1 MAEQIQDQISAFADD
16 ELTPEECQFLV
27 RRLERDPES
36 REKVARFAVIG
47 AALRG
52 ELLGPDPDV
61 LRNRVRQILEGVSL
75 AARTS
80 TDSPGWAT
88 RMIRPMLGTGIAAGV
103 AALGLLALNNATQIS
118 PGGGAPVI
126 VAQQAAVGE
135 PNSPALSYVVPQDDS
150 IALGAAEERI
160 VQPQILLTNY
170 LVRHGEYT
178 IGLGRRYIHSN
189 VVSGQDTWRV
199 ADQPPAEE

>member
-1 MAEQIQDQISAFADD
+1 MAEQIQDQISAFTDD
-16 ELTPEECQFLV
+16 ELTPEECEFLV

-36 REKVARFAVIG
+36 RDKVLRYAAIG

-75 AARTS
+75 AARTA
-80 TDSPGWAT
+80 TDSPGWT
-88 RMIRPMLGTGIAAGV
+88 MRMIRPVLGTGIAAGV

-126 VAQQAAVGE
+126 VAQQATVGE
-135 PNSPALSYVVPQDDS
+135 PISQALSYVVPQDDGT
-150 IALGAAEERI
+150 ALGVAEQI

-178 IGLGRRYIHSN
+178 IGIGRRSIHSN

-199 ADQPPAEE
+199 ADQLSAEE

>member
-1 MAEQIQDQISAFADD
+1 MAEQIQDQISAFTDD
-16 ELTPEECQFLV
+16 ELTPEECEFLV

-36 REKVARFAVIG
+36 RDKVLRYAAIG

-75 AARTS
+75 AARTA

-88 RMIRPMLGTGIAAGV
+88 RMIRPVLGTGIAAGV

-126 VAQQAAVGE
+126 VAQQATVGE
-135 PNSPALSYVVPQDDS
+135 PISQALSYVVPQDDGT
-150 IALGAAEERI
+150 ALGVAEQI

-178 IGLGRRYIHSN
+178 IGIGRRSIHSN

-199 ADQPPAEE
+199 ADQLSAEE

>member
-1 MAEQIQDQISAFADD
+1 MAEQIQDQISAFTDD
-16 ELTPEECQFLV
+16 ELTPEECEFLV

-36 REKVARFAVIG
+36 RDKVLRYAAIG

-61 LRNRVRQILEGVSL
+61 LRNRIRQILEGVSL
-75 AARTS
+75 AARTA

-88 RMIRPMLGTGIAAGV
+88 RMIRPLLGTGIAAGV

-118 PGGGAPVI
+118 PEGGAPVI
-126 VAQQAAVGE
+126 VAQQATVGE
-135 PNSPALSYVVPQDDS
+135 SSSQALSYVVPQDDGT
-150 IALGAAEERI
+150 ALGVAEQI

-178 IGLGRRYIHSN
+178 IGIGRRSIHSN

-199 ADQPPAEE
+199 ADQLSAEE